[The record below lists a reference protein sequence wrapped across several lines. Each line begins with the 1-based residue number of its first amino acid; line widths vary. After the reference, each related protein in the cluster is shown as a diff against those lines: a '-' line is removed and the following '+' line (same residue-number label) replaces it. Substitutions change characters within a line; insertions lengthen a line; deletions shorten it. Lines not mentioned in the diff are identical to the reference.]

1 MKVALARCRNTT
13 FPEVVVGVEGS
24 VCFFSVSCCL
34 SLLVTV
40 GVEVVLRAFSSLVS
54 PLSSLFLLSP
64 YTERLSALLTSLSL
78 AAFV

>member
-13 FPEVVVGVEGS
+13 FPEVVVAVEGS
-24 VCFFSVSCCL
+24 VSFFSVSCCL
-34 SLLVTV
+34 GLLETV
-40 GVEVVLRAFSSLVS
+40 GVEVVLRAFKSLVS